1 MTLRTIVKTA
11 LSAAALIVAPTLL
24 SAGNVYPY
32 PTAVNYCPAG
42 LQPVTANGVICCGVP
57 NRKVSYAD
65 VMRHP
70 VTKTKVH
77 KARRSHPERIPLQ
90 KGIPTGKGLGD

>member
-1 MTLRTIVKTA
+1 MTLRTMVKTV

-57 NRKVSYAD
+57 NRNVSYAEA
-65 VMRHP
+65 MRHP
-70 VTKTKVH
+70 VKTKVH
-77 KARRSHPERIPLQ
+77 KARPAHPERIPLQ
-90 KGIPTGKGLGD
+90 KGIPTGKRLGD